1 MKAQETIALATKA
14 TKGYLKTLKK
24 GVKGMKLGKSKN
36 EEKKP
41 WSDDTMEEG
50 TDSEEFG
57 ENVEEIIDPS
67 NESNLEKPVVNPAEN
82 DNKVKEL
89 KLKLVQV
96 HAEKFKAQEEL
107 AVQKEELEN
116 QKEECRKLKETLEQE
131 ISNFRAFQAEVI
143 KAEINKKATSV
154 LDAEI
159 EEEAQ
164 SKTQSVFC
172 FSQ

>member
-14 TKGYLKTLKK
+14 TKGYLKALKK
-24 GVKGMKLGKSKN
+24 GVKLRKSKN

-57 ENVEEIIDPS
+57 ENVEEIIHPS
-67 NESNLEKPVVNPAEN
+67 SESNLEQPAVNPAES

-107 AVQKEELEN
+107 AVQKQELEN
-116 QKEECRKLKETLEQE
+116 QKEECRKLKETLEKE
-131 ISNFRAFQAEVI
+131 ISNFRAFQTEVI

-154 LDAEI
+154 LDVEI

>member
-14 TKGYLKTLKK
+14 TKGYLKALKK
-24 GVKGMKLGKSKN
+24 GVKLRKSKN

-57 ENVEEIIDPS
+57 ENVEEIIHPS
-67 NESNLEKPVVNPAEN
+67 SESNLEQPAVNPAES

-107 AVQKEELEN
+107 AVQKQELEN
-116 QKEECRKLKETLEQE
+116 QNEECRKLKETLEKE
-131 ISNFRAFQAEVI
+131 ISNFRAFQTEVI

-154 LDAEI
+154 LDVEI

>member
-1 MKAQETIALATKA
+1 
-14 TKGYLKTLKK
+14 
-24 GVKGMKLGKSKN
+24 
-36 EEKKP
+36 
-41 WSDDTMEEG
+41 MEEG

-67 NESNLEKPVVNPAEN
+67 NESNLEQPVVNPAES